1 MYERYADLFKCFAQ
15 QSRLRLIKLL
25 ATAEELSVTELGE
38 ALGVKHSTVSKHLNL
53 LRLQGLV
60 KFRREGQ
67 LTYYSL
73 NLERIDQV
81 FHEFLDFLRTVDE
94 ELLAMLSAG
103 PQDQRQMALPL
114 FRR

>member
-25 ATAEELSVTELGE
+25 ASAEELSVTELGE

-73 NLERIDQV
+73 NLERIA
-81 FHEFLDFLRTVDE
+81 EFLEEFLEFLQVADE
-94 ELLAMLSAG
+94 ELALSL
-103 PQDQRQMALPL
+103 PPRSALSS
-114 FRR
+114 